1 MLLKTNFLYPDG
13 QKELYFTRYEEN
25 QNTMCCVNTYSATLN
40 TLQRNFIFSA
50 TFNVLSLAGSNN
62 LLTHT
67 HTFRHL
73 SLGVFLRAREA
84 QCIPYKQRAQV
95 GSLCSIVYTPL
106 QDIIKRNKQY
116 FHSILT
122 NKFIDYEKGKQR
134 VG

>member
-1 MLLKTNFLYPDG
+1 MLN
-13 QKELYFTRYEEN
+13 
-25 QNTMCCVNTYSATLN
+25 S
-40 TLQRNFIFSA
+40 LQRNLNSLH
-50 TFNVLSLAGSNN
+50 TFNVSGLRVSDI
-62 LLTHT
+62 LLTHTHT

-84 QCIPYKQRAQV
+84 QCIPYKQRAQA

-116 FHSILT
+116 FHLILT

-134 VG
+134 VV